1 MNKCHHKLLIAIAF
15 LFSYISS
22 TYAESVWTLVTD
34 VSELSVGDTVIIVA
48 NNANFA
54 MSTEQKAD
62 NRGQIAIRKEGMF
75 CSVDTSHNSSYEPQE
90 LILKKG
96 KKDNTYAFYTGD
108 GYLYAASSSYNY
120 LRTEKTLSDNSSWEI
135 TITEEK
141 TEIIAQ
147 GKNTN
152 NEMRYN
158 GTSSLFS
165 CYFMTATQ
173 STVVLY
179 KLINTSFIDNC
190 VITLSIDGA
199 EETKTIKIGNS
210 FTLPFEAPEVAGLDF
225 VGWSTTPF
233 PIGTTDIPDLHNPG
247 ETITINDTITY
258 YAVYAKKGEVREPAY
273 VKIVNQ
279 PNNWS
284 GTYLIVCE
292 SESIVLNAS
301 LRSELISKQHN
312 YDNIKISNNQII
324 SDNLI
329 DSMSV
334 KIEKTTGGYT
344 IQLLHYDNKNT
355 YYIYNDGTNNFITA
369 YSTSKAN
376 TISFEGNNEI
386 HIISNDDK
394 VEKKIIQYNQN
405 TISDRFGYYSDNSNY
420 LPIQLYK
427 LNQTS
432 SAYTYY
438 TTSLN
443 IKVTANKYG
452 YSTWYST
459 VPVNIPEG
467 LNAYYCTIEGNATAT
482 LHPIHGIIPSSTA
495 AILYSPETATTQS
508 PKTYT
513 LSYTNATTQNVS
525 GNHLIGYTED
535 TEVNNGVSHY
545 ALNALNGIVGFYV
558 PKTALGDNPTPES
571 AFIAKA
577 GKAYLS
583 INPNEAPISY
593 AIKRVD
599 ETDINPTIETMPRCE
614 MQIYDLFGRPIKHA
628 GKGIYI
634 TNGKKVFF

>member
-1 MNKCHHKLLIAIAF
+1 MNKFYHRLLTVITF
-15 LFSYISS
+15 LFSNISAAN
-22 TYAESVWTLVTD
+22 AESVWALVTD
-34 VSELSVGDTVIIVA
+34 ASELKAGDQVIITA
-48 NNANFA
+48 RNYNYAIGTEADPTNNIRLQAILIEKQGKFCAINESVQIFTIQRGDSYFQFKTDKGYLA
-54 MSTEQKAD
+54 TENHKDMPLGFNTSSSNKYTKWSVSIDITGKATIIS
-62 NRGQIAIRKEGMF
+62 NQGRIRYYISNKGYFKCYTNEGQSHDDVVIYKLTDSESINDCIVTF
-75 CSVDTSHNSSYEPQE
+75 SVDN
-90 LILKKG
+90 
-96 KKDNTYAFYTGD
+96 
-108 GYLYAASSSYNY
+108 
-120 LRTEKTLSDNSSWEI
+120 
-135 TITEEK
+135 TEE
-141 TEIIAQ
+141 I
-147 GKNTN
+147 
-152 NEMRYN
+152 
-158 GTSSLFS
+158 
-165 CYFMTATQ
+165 
-173 STVVLY
+173 
-179 KLINTSFIDNC
+179 
-190 VITLSIDGA
+190 
-199 EETKTIKIGNS
+199 KTIKKGSS
-210 FTLPFEAPEVAGLDF
+210 FNLPTDVPEAAGLDF

-233 PIGTTDIPDLHNPG
+233 PIGTTKTPELNNPG
-247 ETITINDTITY
+247 ETVTIDDTTTY

-344 IQLLHYDNKNT
+344 IQLLHYDNKNA

-443 IKVTANKYG
+443 IEVTANKYG

-558 PKTALGDNPTPES
+558 PKTAIGDNPTPES

-583 INPNEAPISY
+583 INPSEAPISY

-614 MQIYDLFGRPIKHA
+614 MQVYDLFGRPAKHA

>member
-141 TEIIAQ
+141 TKIVAQ

-165 CYFMTATQ
+165 CYFMTANQ
-173 STVVLY
+173 PTVVLY
-179 KLINTSFIDNC
+179 KLIDADASLIDNFT
-190 VITLSIDGA
+190 ITLSIDDT
-199 EETKTIKIGNS
+199 EETKTFRKGSS
-210 FTLPFEAPEVAGLDF
+210 FTLPSEVPEVAGLDF

-233 PIGTTDIPDLHNPG
+233 PIGTTKTPELKNPG
-247 ETITINDTITY
+247 ETVTIDNTITY
-258 YAVYAKKGEVREPAY
+258 YAVYAKKEEVREPTY
-273 VKIVNQ
+273 IKIENEQ
-279 PNNWS
+279 SDWS

-292 SESIVLNAS
+292 SEGVAFDGSLNDIDVAGNFKS
-301 LRSELISKQHN
+301 V
-312 YDNIKISNNQII
+312 II
-324 SDNLI
+324 SDN
-329 DSMSV
+329 
-334 KIEKTTGGYT
+334 
-344 IQLLHYDNKNT
+344 N
-355 YYIYNDGTNNFITA
+355 
-369 YSTSKAN
+369 
-376 TISFEGNNEI
+376 
-386 HIISNDDK
+386 IISNEETNASAFYISKTTDGYSLQSTSGK
-394 VEKKIIQYNQN
+394 YLYNTEMVNQVS
-405 TISDRFGYYSDNSNY
+405 TSDNPKVNFISYNGDNGVY
-420 LPIQLYK
+420 IKGTGKAENHAIRYYKNESRFRYYPYYNNLPIQLYK

-432 SAYTYY
+432 STYTYY

-443 IKVTANKYG
+443 IEVTANKYG

-467 LNAYYCTIEGNATAT
+467 LNAYYCTIEESTTAT
-482 LHPIHGIIPSSTA
+482 LHPISGIIPSSTA
-495 AILYSPETATTQS
+495 AILYSSEAATTQS

-545 ALNALNGIVGFYV
+545 ALNVLNDTVGFYV
-558 PKTALGDNPTPES
+558 PKTAIGDNPTPES
-571 AFIAKA
+571 PFTAKA

-583 INPNEAPISY
+583 INPNEASVSY
-593 AIKRVD
+593 AIRRID

-614 MQIYDLFGRPIKHA
+614 MKIYDLFGRPVKHA

>member
-258 YAVYAKKGEVREPAY
+258 YAVYAKKEEVREPTY
-273 VKIVNQ
+273 IKIENEQ
-279 PNNWS
+279 SDWS

-292 SESIVLNAS
+292 SEGVAFDGSLNDIDVAGNFKS
-301 LRSELISKQHN
+301 V
-312 YDNIKISNNQII
+312 II
-324 SDNLI
+324 SDNSI
-329 DSMSV
+329 VSNEETNASAFYISKMTD
-334 KIEKTTGGYT
+334 GYSLQST
-344 IQLLHYDNKNT
+344 SGKYLYNTEMVNQVSTSDNPKV
-355 YYIYNDGTNNFITA
+355 NFISYNGDNGVYIKGTDKA
-369 YSTSKAN
+369 ENHAIRYYKSGSGSRFRYYLYS
-376 TISFEGNNEI
+376 
-386 HIISNDDK
+386 
-394 VEKKIIQYNQN
+394 
-405 TISDRFGYYSDNSNY
+405 NS

-432 SAYTYY
+432 SAYAYY

-443 IKVTANKYG
+443 IEVTANNYG

-467 LNAYYCTIEGNATAT
+467 LNAYYCTIEENATAT

-508 PKTYT
+508 SKTYT

-545 ALNALNGIVGFYV
+545 ALNVLNGIVGFYV

>member
-1 MNKCHHKLLIAIAF
+1 MNKFYHRLLTVITF
-15 LFSYISS
+15 LFSNISAAN
-22 TYAESVWTLVTD
+22 AESVWALVTD
-34 VSELSVGDTVIIVA
+34 ASELKAGDQVIITA
-48 NNANFA
+48 RNYNYAIGTEADPTNNIRLQAILIEKQGKFCAINESVQIF
-54 MSTEQKAD
+54 TIQ
-62 NRGQIAIRKEGMF
+62 RG
-75 CSVDTSHNSSYEPQE
+75 DSYFQF
-90 LILKKG
+90 KTDK
-96 KKDNTYAFYTGD
+96 
-108 GYLYAASSSYNY
+108 GYLATEDHKDMPLGFNTSSSNKY
-120 LRTEKTLSDNSSWEI
+120 TKWSVSIDI
-135 TITEEK
+135 TGKAT
-141 TEIIAQ
+141 IISNQ
-147 GKNTN
+147 GRIRYYISNKGYFKCYTN
-152 NEMRYN
+152 EGQNHDD
-158 GTSSLFS
+158 
-165 CYFMTATQ
+165 
-173 STVVLY
+173 VVIY
-179 KLINTSFIDNC
+179 KLTDTESIKDCI
-190 VITLSIDGA
+190 VTLSIDGM
-199 EETKTIKIGNS
+199 EETKALKVGS
-210 FTLPFEAPEVAGLDF
+210 SYTLPSEVPEAEGLDF

-233 PIGTTDIPDLHNPG
+233 PIGTTKTPELNDPG
-247 ETITINDTITY
+247 ETVTIDNTITY
-258 YAVYAKKGEVREPAY
+258 YAVYAKKEVVREPTY
-273 VKIVNQ
+273 IKVESE
-279 PNNWS
+279 PSDWS

-292 SESIVLNAS
+292 SESVAFNGSLNYIDVA
-301 LRSELISKQHN
+301 
-312 YDNIKISNNQII
+312 NNCKNVHI
-324 SDNLI
+324 SDNQIVSNAETDAMAFYINTIQDGYSVQSENGIFIGITDGENHIETSPTKAILNI
-329 DSMSV
+329 ISYNDNNGVYIKGTSSV
-334 KIEKTTGGYT
+334 KNYAIRYN
-344 IQLLHYDNKNT
+344 NKDCRFR
-355 YYIYNDGTNNFITA
+355 YYMYSNN
-369 YSTSKAN
+369 
-376 TISFEGNNEI
+376 
-386 HIISNDDK
+386 
-394 VEKKIIQYNQN
+394 
-405 TISDRFGYYSDNSNY
+405 

-443 IKVTANKYG
+443 IEVTANNYG

-467 LNAYYCTIEGNATAT
+467 LNAYYCTIEENATAT

-508 PKTYT
+508 SKTYT

-558 PKTALGDNPTPES
+558 PKTAIGDNPTPES

-614 MQIYDLFGRPIKHA
+614 MQIYDLFGRPAKHA

>member
-1 MNKCHHKLLIAIAF
+1 MNEFYHRLLIVITVIYSFTSAA
-15 LFSYISS
+15 S
-22 TYAESVWTLVTD
+22 AEPVWALVTD
-34 VSELSVGDTVIIVA
+34 VSELAIGDTVIIVA
-48 NNANFA
+48 SNANFA
-54 MSTEQKAD
+54 MSTEQKTN

-75 CSVDTSHNSSYEPQE
+75 CSVETASNSTYDIQK
-90 LILKKG
+90 LILRKG

-108 GYLYAASSSYNY
+108 GYLYAASDKDNL
-120 LRTEKTLSDNSSWEI
+120 LRTETTLSNNSSWEI
-135 TITEEK
+135 TITEGE

-147 GKNTN
+147 GKNTH

-158 GTSSLFS
+158 GTASLFS
-165 CYFMTATQ
+165 CYFMTANQ
-173 STVVLY
+173 PTVVLY
-179 KLINTSFIDNC
+179 KLIDASLIDNFT
-190 VITLSIDGA
+190 ITLSIDGT
-199 EETKTIKIGNS
+199 EETKTFSKGSS
-210 FTLPFEAPEVAGLDF
+210 FILPTEVPEVTGLNF
-225 VGWSTTPF
+225 VGWSTIPF
-233 PIGTTDIPDLHNPG
+233 PIGTTKTPELNNPG
-247 ETITINDTITY
+247 ETVTIDDTITY
-258 YAVYAKKGEVREPAY
+258 YAVYAKKEEVREPTY
-273 VKIVNQ
+273 IKIENEQ
-279 PNNWS
+279 SDWS

-292 SESIVLNAS
+292 SEGVAFDGSLNDIDVAGNFKS
-301 LRSELISKQHN
+301 V
-312 YDNIKISNNQII
+312 II
-324 SDNLI
+324 SDN
-329 DSMSV
+329 
-334 KIEKTTGGYT
+334 
-344 IQLLHYDNKNT
+344 N
-355 YYIYNDGTNNFITA
+355 
-369 YSTSKAN
+369 
-376 TISFEGNNEI
+376 
-386 HIISNDDK
+386 IISNEETNASAFYISKTTDGYSLQSTSGKYLYNTEMKNQVSTSENPK
-394 VEKKIIQYNQN
+394 VNFISYNGDN
-405 TISDRFGYYSDNSNY
+405 GVYIKGTGKAENYAIRYYKNESRFRYYPYYNN

-443 IKVTANKYG
+443 IEVTANKYG

-467 LNAYYCTIEGNATAT
+467 LNAYYCTIEESTIAT
-482 LHPIHGIIPSSTA
+482 LHPISGIIPSSTA
-495 AILYSPETATTQS
+495 AILYSSEAATTQS

-513 LSYTNATTQNVS
+513 LSYTNATTDNVS

-558 PKTALGDNPTPES
+558 PKTAIGDNPTPES

-614 MQIYDLFGRPIKHA
+614 MQIYDLFGRPAKHA

>member
-1 MNKCHHKLLIAIAF
+1 MSQSYHRLLIAIAF
-15 LFSYISS
+15 IFSHIST

-141 TEIIAQ
+141 TKIVAQ

-165 CYFMTATQ
+165 CYFMTANQ
-173 STVVLY
+173 PTVVLY
-179 KLINTSFIDNC
+179 KLIDASLIDNFT
-190 VITLSIDGA
+190 ITLSIDDT
-199 EETKTIKIGNS
+199 EETKAFSKGSS
-210 FTLPFEAPEVAGLDF
+210 FTLPSEVPEVAGLDF

-233 PIGTTDIPDLHNPG
+233 PIGTTKTPELNNPG
-247 ETITINDTITY
+247 ETVTIDDTITY
-258 YAVYAKKGEVREPAY
+258 YAVYAKKEEVREPTY
-273 VKIVNQ
+273 IKIENEQ
-279 PNNWS
+279 SDWS

-292 SESIVLNAS
+292 SEGVAFDGSLNDIDVAGNFKS
-301 LRSELISKQHN
+301 V
-312 YDNIKISNNQII
+312 II
-324 SDNLI
+324 SDN
-329 DSMSV
+329 
-334 KIEKTTGGYT
+334 
-344 IQLLHYDNKNT
+344 N
-355 YYIYNDGTNNFITA
+355 
-369 YSTSKAN
+369 
-376 TISFEGNNEI
+376 
-386 HIISNDDK
+386 IISNEETNASAFYISKTTDGYSLQSTSGK
-394 VEKKIIQYNQN
+394 YLYNTEMKNQVS
-405 TISDRFGYYSDNSNY
+405 TSDNPKVNFISYNGDNGVY
-420 LPIQLYK
+420 IKGTGKAENHAIRYYKNESRFRYYPYYNNLPIQLYK

-443 IKVTANKYG
+443 IEVTANKYG

-467 LNAYYCTIEGNATAT
+467 LNAYYCTIEESTTAT
-482 LHPIHGIIPSSTA
+482 LHPISGIIPSSTA
-495 AILYSPETATTQS
+495 AILYSSEAATTKS

-545 ALNALNGIVGFYV
+545 ALNVLDGTVGFYV
-558 PKTALGDNPTPES
+558 PKTAIGDNPTPKS
-571 AFIAKA
+571 PFTAKA

-583 INPNEAPISY
+583 INPNEASVSY
-593 AIKRVD
+593 AIRRID
-599 ETDINPTIETMPRCE
+599 ETDINPTIETTPRCE

>member
-75 CSVDTSHNSSYEPQE
+75 CSVETASNNTYDIQK
-90 LILKKG
+90 LILRKG

-108 GYLYAASSSYNY
+108 GYLYAASDKENW
-120 LRTEKTLSDNSSWEI
+120 LRTENTLSNNSSWEI
-135 TITEEK
+135 TITEDR
-141 TEIIAQ
+141 TNIVAQ
-147 GKNTN
+147 GANTN
-152 NEMRYN
+152 NEMRHNNTYA
-158 GTSSLFS
+158 LFS
-165 CYFMTATQ
+165 CYNKTSTQ
-173 STVVLY
+173 PKDIVLY
-179 KLINTSFIDNC
+179 KLTDSDLIRNC
-190 VITLSIDGA
+190 TVTLSVDSI
-199 EETKTIKIGNS
+199 ENTETLKVGS
-210 FTLPFEAPEVAGLDF
+210 SYTLPTEVPEAAGLDF
-225 VGWSTTPF
+225 VGWSTTPY
-233 PIGTTDIPDLHNPG
+233 PIGTTKTPELNNPG
-247 ETITINDTITY
+247 ENVTIDETITF
-258 YAVYAKKGEVREPAY
+258 YAVYAKKEEVREPTY
-273 VKIVNQ
+273 IKIENEQ
-279 PNNWS
+279 SDWS

-292 SESIVLNAS
+292 SEGVAFDGSLNDIDVAGNFKS
-301 LRSELISKQHN
+301 V
-312 YDNIKISNNQII
+312 II
-324 SDNLI
+324 SDNSIVSNEETNASAFYISKMTDGYSLQSASGKYLYNTEMENQVSTS
-329 DSMSV
+329 DSPKV
-334 KIEKTTGGYT
+334 
-344 IQLLHYDNKNT
+344 
-355 YYIYNDGTNNFITA
+355 NFIS
-369 YSTSKAN
+369 YN
-376 TISFEGNNEI
+376 GNNGVYI
-386 HIISNDDK
+386 KGTDKAKNYAIRYYKSGSGSRFRYYLYSN
-394 VEKKIIQYNQN
+394 
-405 TISDRFGYYSDNSNY
+405 S

-432 SAYTYY
+432 SAYAYY

-443 IKVTANKYG
+443 IEITANKYG

-467 LNAYYCTIEGNATAT
+467 LNAYYCTIEENATAT

-495 AILYSPETATTQS
+495 AILYSPETATTQQ

-558 PKTALGDNPTPES
+558 PKTAIGDNPTPES

>member
-75 CSVDTSHNSSYEPQE
+75 CSVDTSHNSNYEPQE

-147 GKNTN
+147 RKNTN

-179 KLINTSFIDNC
+179 RLINTSFIDNC

-258 YAVYAKKGEVREPAY
+258 YAVYAKKEEVREPTY
-273 VKIVNQ
+273 IKIENEQ
-279 PNNWS
+279 SDWS

-292 SESIVLNAS
+292 SEGVAFDGSLNDIDVAGNFKS
-301 LRSELISKQHN
+301 V
-312 YDNIKISNNQII
+312 II
-324 SDNLI
+324 SDNSI
-329 DSMSV
+329 VSNEETNASAFYISKMTD
-334 KIEKTTGGYT
+334 GYSLQST
-344 IQLLHYDNKNT
+344 SGKYLYNTEMENQVSTSDNPKV
-355 YYIYNDGTNNFITA
+355 NFISYNGDNGVYIKGTDKA
-369 YSTSKAN
+369 ENHAIRYYKSGGGSRFRYYLYS
-376 TISFEGNNEI
+376 
-386 HIISNDDK
+386 
-394 VEKKIIQYNQN
+394 
-405 TISDRFGYYSDNSNY
+405 NS

-432 SAYTYY
+432 SAYAYY

-443 IKVTANKYG
+443 IEVTANNYG

-467 LNAYYCTIEGNATAT
+467 LNAYYCTIEKNATAT

-508 PKTYT
+508 SKTYT

-545 ALNALNGIVGFYV
+545 ALNVLNGIVGFYV

-628 GKGIYI
+628 SKGIYI

>member
-1 MNKCHHKLLIAIAF
+1 MSQSYHRLLIAIAF
-15 LFSYISS
+15 IFSHICT
-22 TYAESVWTLVTD
+22 TYAEPVWTLVTD

-54 MSTEQKAD
+54 MSTEQKTN
-62 NRGQIAIRKEGMF
+62 NRGQIAIKKEGIF
-75 CSVDTSHNSSYEPQE
+75 CSVETASNNTYDIQK
-90 LILKKG
+90 LILRKG

-108 GYLYAASSSYNY
+108 GYLYAASDKENW

-141 TEIIAQ
+141 TKIVAQ

-165 CYFMTATQ
+165 CYFMTANQ
-173 STVVLY
+173 PTVVLY
-179 KLINTSFIDNC
+179 KLIDASLIDNFT
-190 VITLSIDGA
+190 ITLSIDDT
-199 EETKTIKIGNS
+199 EETKTFSKGSS
-210 FTLPFEAPEVAGLDF
+210 FTLPSEVPEVAGLDF

-233 PIGTTDIPDLHNPG
+233 PIGTTKTPELNNPG
-247 ETITINDTITY
+247 EAVTIDDTITY
-258 YAVYAKKGEVREPAY
+258 YAVYAKKEVVREPTY
-273 VKIVNQ
+273 IKVESE
-279 PNNWS
+279 PSDWS

-292 SESIVLNAS
+292 SEGVAFNGSLNDIDVA
-301 LRSELISKQHN
+301 
-312 YDNIKISNNQII
+312 NNCKNVYI
-324 SDNLI
+324 SDNQIVSNAETDAMAFYINTIQDGYSVQSENGIFIGITDGENHIETSPTKAILNI
-329 DSMSV
+329 ISYNDNNGVYIKGTSSV
-334 KIEKTTGGYT
+334 KNYAIRYN
-344 IQLLHYDNKNT
+344 NKDCRFR
-355 YYIYNDGTNNFITA
+355 YYMYSNN
-369 YSTSKAN
+369 
-376 TISFEGNNEI
+376 
-386 HIISNDDK
+386 
-394 VEKKIIQYNQN
+394 
-405 TISDRFGYYSDNSNY
+405 

-443 IKVTANKYG
+443 IEVTANKYG

-467 LNAYYCTIEGNATAT
+467 LNAYYCTIEGSTTAT
-482 LHPIHGIIPSSTA
+482 LHPISGIIPSSTA
-495 AILYSPETATTQS
+495 AILYSSEAATTQS

-545 ALNALNGIVGFYV
+545 ALNVLDDTVGFYV
-558 PKTALGDNPTPES
+558 PKTAIGDNPTPES
-571 AFIAKA
+571 PFTAKA

-583 INPNEAPISY
+583 INPNEASVSY
-593 AIKRVD
+593 AIRRID

-614 MQIYDLFGRPIKHA
+614 MKIYDIFGRPVKHA

>member
-1 MNKCHHKLLIAIAF
+1 MSQSYHRLLIAIAF
-15 LFSYISS
+15 IFSHIST
-22 TYAESVWTLVTD
+22 TYAEPVWALVTD
-34 VSELSVGDTVIIVA
+34 VSELEVGDQVIITARNYNYAIGTEAYDEKSRQAIPIEKNDNFCITNESVEVFTINKSGDYFIFQTSDNQYLATTGVA
-48 NNANFA
+48 NEDLVLESS
-54 MSTEQKAD
+54 ST
-62 NRGQIAIRKEGMF
+62 
-75 CSVDTSHNSSYEPQE
+75 
-90 LILKKG
+90 KKG
-96 KKDNTYAFYTGD
+96 ANWTITIEATGKATIKSQLVRIRFYYTGD
-108 GYLYAASSSYNY
+108 IHFRCNPNEGINY
-120 LRTEKTLSDNSSWEI
+120 HDDVVIYKLTDSESINDCIVTFSVDN
-135 TITEEK
+135 TEE
-141 TEIIAQ
+141 I
-147 GKNTN
+147 
-152 NEMRYN
+152 
-158 GTSSLFS
+158 
-165 CYFMTATQ
+165 
-173 STVVLY
+173 
-179 KLINTSFIDNC
+179 
-190 VITLSIDGA
+190 
-199 EETKTIKIGNS
+199 KTIKKGSS
-210 FTLPFEAPEVAGLDF
+210 FNLPTDVPEAAGLDF

-233 PIGTTDIPDLHNPG
+233 PIGTTKTPELNNPG
-247 ETITINDTITY
+247 ETVTIDDTTTY

-443 IKVTANKYG
+443 IEVTANKYG

>member
-1 MNKCHHKLLIAIAF
+1 MNQSHHRLLIAIVF
-15 LFSYISS
+15 IFSHICT
-22 TYAESVWTLVTD
+22 TYAESVWALVTD
-34 VSELSVGDTVIIVA
+34 ASELTIGNQVIIAARNYNYAIGIEADPTNNIRQQAIPIEKQGRFCIINEFVQIFTIQHGDNYYQFKTDKGYLATEDHKDMPLVFNTSSSNKYTKWSVA
-48 NNANFA
+48 ID
-54 MSTEQKAD
+54 TTGKAT
-62 NRGQIAIRKEGMF
+62 IRSNQVRIRYYINEKGYFKCYTNEGISHDDVVIYKLTDSESINDCIVTF
-75 CSVDTSHNSSYEPQE
+75 SVDN
-90 LILKKG
+90 
-96 KKDNTYAFYTGD
+96 
-108 GYLYAASSSYNY
+108 
-120 LRTEKTLSDNSSWEI
+120 
-135 TITEEK
+135 TEE
-141 TEIIAQ
+141 I
-147 GKNTN
+147 
-152 NEMRYN
+152 
-158 GTSSLFS
+158 
-165 CYFMTATQ
+165 
-173 STVVLY
+173 
-179 KLINTSFIDNC
+179 
-190 VITLSIDGA
+190 
-199 EETKTIKIGNS
+199 KTIKKGSS
-210 FTLPFEAPEVAGLDF
+210 FNLPTDVPEAAGLDF

-233 PIGTTDIPDLHNPG
+233 PIGTTKTPELNNPG
-247 ETITINDTITY
+247 ETVTIDDTTTY

-344 IQLLHYDNKNT
+344 IQLLHYDNKNA

-443 IKVTANKYG
+443 IEVTANKYG

-467 LNAYYCTIEGNATAT
+467 LNAYYCTIEESTTAT
-482 LHPIHGIIPSSTA
+482 LHPISGIIPSSTA
-495 AILYSPETATTQS
+495 AILYSSEAATTQS

-558 PKTALGDNPTPES
+558 PKTAIGDNPTPES

-614 MQIYDLFGRPIKHA
+614 MKIYDLFGRPVKHA

>member
-75 CSVDTSHNSSYEPQE
+75 CSVETTSNNTYDIQK
-90 LILKKG
+90 LILRKG

-108 GYLYAASSSYNY
+108 GYLYAASDKENW
-120 LRTEKTLSDNSSWEI
+120 LRTENTLSNNSSWEI
-135 TITEEK
+135 TITEDR
-141 TEIIAQ
+141 TNIVAQ
-147 GKNTN
+147 GANTN
-152 NEMRYN
+152 NEMRHNNTYA
-158 GTSSLFS
+158 LFS
-165 CYFMTATQ
+165 CYNKTSTQ
-173 STVVLY
+173 PKDIVLY
-179 KLINTSFIDNC
+179 KLTDSDLIRNCTVTLSVDSIDNTE
-190 VITLSIDGA
+190 TLKVGS
-199 EETKTIKIGNS
+199 S
-210 FTLPFEAPEVAGLDF
+210 YTLPSEVPEVAGLDF

-233 PIGTTDIPDLHNPG
+233 PIGTTKTPELNNPG
-247 ETITINDTITY
+247 ETVTIDDTITY
-258 YAVYAKKGEVREPAY
+258 YAVYAKKEEVREPTY
-273 VKIVNQ
+273 IKIENEQ
-279 PNNWS
+279 SDWS

-292 SESIVLNAS
+292 SEGVAFDGSLNDIDVAGNFKS
-301 LRSELISKQHN
+301 V
-312 YDNIKISNNQII
+312 II
-324 SDNLI
+324 SDN
-329 DSMSV
+329 
-334 KIEKTTGGYT
+334 
-344 IQLLHYDNKNT
+344 N
-355 YYIYNDGTNNFITA
+355 
-369 YSTSKAN
+369 
-376 TISFEGNNEI
+376 
-386 HIISNDDK
+386 IISNEETNASAFYISKTTDGYSLQSTSGK
-394 VEKKIIQYNQN
+394 YLYNTEMKNQVS
-405 TISDRFGYYSDNSNY
+405 TSDNPKVNFISYNGDNGVYIKGTGKAENY
-420 LPIQLYK
+420 AIRYYKNESRFRYYPYYNNLPIQLYK

-443 IKVTANKYG
+443 IEVTANKYG

-467 LNAYYCTIEGNATAT
+467 LNAYYCTIEESTTAT
-482 LHPIHGIIPSSTA
+482 LHPISGIIPSSTA
-495 AILYSPETATTQS
+495 AILYSSEAATTQS

-513 LSYTNATTQNVS
+513 LSYTNATTENVS

-558 PKTALGDNPTPES
+558 PKTAIGDNPTPKS

-593 AIKRVD
+593 AIRRVD

-614 MQIYDLFGRPIKHA
+614 MKIYDLFGRPVKHA

>member
-62 NRGQIAIRKEGMF
+62 NRGQIAIRKEGIF
-75 CSVDTSHNSSYEPQE
+75 CSVETASNNTYDIQK
-90 LILKKG
+90 LILRKG

-108 GYLYAASSSYNY
+108 GYLYAASDKENW
-120 LRTEKTLSDNSSWEI
+120 LRTENTLSNNSSWEI
-135 TITEEK
+135 TITEDR
-141 TEIIAQ
+141 TNIVAQ
-147 GKNTN
+147 GANTN
-152 NEMRYN
+152 NEMRHNNTYA
-158 GTSSLFS
+158 LFS
-165 CYFMTATQ
+165 CYNKTSTQ
-173 STVVLY
+173 PKDIVLY
-179 KLINTSFIDNC
+179 KLTDSDLIRNCTVTLSVDSIDNTE
-190 VITLSIDGA
+190 TLKVGS
-199 EETKTIKIGNS
+199 S
-210 FTLPFEAPEVAGLDF
+210 YTLPSEVPEVAGLDF

-233 PIGTTDIPDLHNPG
+233 PIGTTKTPELNNPG
-247 ETITINDTITY
+247 ETVTIDDTITY
-258 YAVYAKKGEVREPAY
+258 YAVYAKKEEVREPTY
-273 VKIVNQ
+273 IKIENEQ
-279 PNNWS
+279 SDWS

-292 SESIVLNAS
+292 SEGVAFDGSLNDIDVAGNFKS
-301 LRSELISKQHN
+301 V
-312 YDNIKISNNQII
+312 II
-324 SDNLI
+324 SDN
-329 DSMSV
+329 
-334 KIEKTTGGYT
+334 
-344 IQLLHYDNKNT
+344 N
-355 YYIYNDGTNNFITA
+355 
-369 YSTSKAN
+369 
-376 TISFEGNNEI
+376 
-386 HIISNDDK
+386 IISNEETNASAFYISKTTDGYSLQSTSGK
-394 VEKKIIQYNQN
+394 YLYNTEMKNQVS
-405 TISDRFGYYSDNSNY
+405 TSDNPKVNFISYNGDNGVYIKGTGKAENYAIRYYKSGSGSRFRYYLYSNS

-443 IKVTANKYG
+443 IEVTANKYG

-467 LNAYYCTIEGNATAT
+467 LNAYYCTIEESTIAT
-482 LHPIHGIIPSSTA
+482 LHPISGIIPSSTA
-495 AILYSPETATTQS
+495 AILYSSEAATTQS
-508 PKTYT
+508 SKTYT
-513 LSYTNATTQNVS
+513 LSYTNATTENVS

-558 PKTALGDNPTPES
+558 PKTAIGDNPTPKS

>member
-1 MNKCHHKLLIAIAF
+1 MSQSYHRLLIAIAF
-15 LFSYISS
+15 IFSHIST
-22 TYAESVWTLVTD
+22 TYAEPVWALVTD
-34 VSELSVGDTVIIVA
+34 VSELEVGDQVIITARNYNYAIGTEAYDEKSRQAIPIEKNDNFCITNESVEVFTINKSGDYFIFQTSDNQYLATTGVA
-48 NNANFA
+48 NEDLVLESS
-54 MSTEQKAD
+54 ST
-62 NRGQIAIRKEGMF
+62 
-75 CSVDTSHNSSYEPQE
+75 
-90 LILKKG
+90 KKG
-96 KKDNTYAFYTGD
+96 ANWTITIEATGKATIKSQLVRIRFYYTGD
-108 GYLYAASSSYNY
+108 IHFRCNPNEGINY
-120 LRTEKTLSDNSSWEI
+120 HDDVVIYKLTDSESINDCIVTFSVDN
-135 TITEEK
+135 TEE
-141 TEIIAQ
+141 I
-147 GKNTN
+147 
-152 NEMRYN
+152 
-158 GTSSLFS
+158 
-165 CYFMTATQ
+165 
-173 STVVLY
+173 
-179 KLINTSFIDNC
+179 
-190 VITLSIDGA
+190 
-199 EETKTIKIGNS
+199 KTIKKGSS
-210 FTLPFEAPEVAGLDF
+210 FNLPTEVPEVTGLDF

-233 PIGTTDIPDLHNPG
+233 PIGTTKTPELNNPG
-247 ETITINDTITY
+247 ETVTIDDTTTY

-443 IKVTANKYG
+443 IEVTANKYG

>member
-141 TEIIAQ
+141 TKIVAQ

-165 CYFMTATQ
+165 CYFMTANQ
-173 STVVLY
+173 PTVVLY
-179 KLINTSFIDNC
+179 KLIDASLIDNFT
-190 VITLSIDGA
+190 ITLSIDDT
-199 EETKTIKIGNS
+199 EETKAFSKGSS
-210 FTLPFEAPEVAGLDF
+210 FTLPSEVPEVAGLDF

-233 PIGTTDIPDLHNPG
+233 PIGTTKTPELNNPG
-247 ETITINDTITY
+247 ETVTIDDTITY
-258 YAVYAKKGEVREPAY
+258 YAVYAKKEEVREPTY
-273 VKIVNQ
+273 IKIENEQ
-279 PNNWS
+279 SDWS

-292 SESIVLNAS
+292 SEGVAFDGSLNDIDVAGNFKS
-301 LRSELISKQHN
+301 V
-312 YDNIKISNNQII
+312 II
-324 SDNLI
+324 SDN
-329 DSMSV
+329 
-334 KIEKTTGGYT
+334 
-344 IQLLHYDNKNT
+344 N
-355 YYIYNDGTNNFITA
+355 
-369 YSTSKAN
+369 
-376 TISFEGNNEI
+376 
-386 HIISNDDK
+386 IISNEETNASAFYISKTTDGYSLQSTSGK
-394 VEKKIIQYNQN
+394 YLYNTEMKNQVS
-405 TISDRFGYYSDNSNY
+405 TSDNPKVNFISYNGDNGVYIKGTGKAENY
-420 LPIQLYK
+420 AIRYYKNESRFRYYPYYNNLPIQLYK

-443 IKVTANKYG
+443 IEVTANKYG

-467 LNAYYCTIEGNATAT
+467 LNAYYCTIEESTIAT
-482 LHPIHGIIPSSTA
+482 LHPISGIIPSSTA
-495 AILYSPETATTQS
+495 AILYSSEAATTQS
-508 PKTYT
+508 SKTYT

-558 PKTALGDNPTPES
+558 PKTAIGDNPTPES